1 MIYIEKGT
9 FIGSCKNIENT
20 VGDSGSK
27 AIPASGSTIHMASYK
42 LDYDPIWHNLFHN
55 LFIDLSISCTK

>member
-1 MIYIEKGT
+1 MYRERDLEDATGVKWYIEKGT

-20 VGDSGSK
+20 VGDSGSN

-42 LDYDPIWHNLFHN
+42 LD
-55 LFIDLSISCTK
+55 